1 MLLPVITILEE
12 GDDLFS
18 LQNESLPN
26 QKIPQQ
32 NFLKIANSLMLFK

>member
-18 LQNESLPN
+18 LQNESLPH
-26 QKIPQQ
+26 KKKKKSTTE
-32 NFLKIANSLMLFK
+32 FS